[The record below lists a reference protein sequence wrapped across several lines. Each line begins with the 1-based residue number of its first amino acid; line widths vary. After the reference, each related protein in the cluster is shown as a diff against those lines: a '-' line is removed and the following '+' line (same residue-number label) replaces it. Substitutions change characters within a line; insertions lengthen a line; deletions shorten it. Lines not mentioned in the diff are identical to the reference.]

1 MKIQAYTSGGRSEIA
16 AGGFD
21 GPWRFDRYHPAP
33 PADGCRTCARIA
45 PAQCS
50 DHRPVMERC
59 MILGPGDLSLRCVGY
74 SGNGPARPEDP
85 AWRAYDPRCGSCYL
99 GTPHTIAR
107 HDHETA

>member
-1 MKIQAYTSGGRSEIA
+1 MKIQTFTSGGRSEIA

-21 GPWRFDRYHPAP
+21 GPWRFDRYHP
-33 PADGCRTCARIA
+33 PASACRTCERMAR
-45 PAQCS
+45 CR

-85 AWRAYDPRCGSCYL
+85 AWRAYDPRCGCCDL
-99 GTPHTIAR
+99 GIPHTIAR